1 MQEGFDLNKR
11 KMGVKW
17 RKNGHPHYNQAFA
30 NATHL
35 KVKEE
40 TPE

>member
-17 RKNGHPHYNQAFA
+17 RKNGHPHYNQA
-30 NATHL
+30 L
-35 KVKEE
+35 LMLRI
-40 TPE
+40 